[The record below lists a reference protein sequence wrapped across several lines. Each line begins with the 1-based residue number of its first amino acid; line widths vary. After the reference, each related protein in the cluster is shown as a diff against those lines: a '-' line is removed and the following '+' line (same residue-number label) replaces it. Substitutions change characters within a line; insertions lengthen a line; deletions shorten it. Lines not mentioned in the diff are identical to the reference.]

1 MYLEALKK
9 CNLSCQT
16 SVLNGQWSSWECIL
30 GGAGQQYHSQ
40 AMGGQM
46 TVHLAA
52 FELDWKSK
60 VHRPIKVDD
69 VVARLKKVFVATRN
83 IWVPFAIM
91 I

>member
-1 MYLEALKK
+1 
-9 CNLSCQT
+9 
-16 SVLNGQWSSWECIL
+16 
-30 GGAGQQYHSQ
+30 
-40 AMGGQM
+40 M

-52 FELDWKSK
+52 FELDWKSQ